1 MNDINGIRIDIRPS
15 NVQIY
20 EQVLLMSLNNQTNQ
34 EKYDV
39 IKPIADKLNLY
50 CVTQCIKC
58 IEDCNF
64 LAFPL
69 NKIQYVEYDKED
81 NMLMVILKKSPNLHL
96 LNIDAKVHTIYVY
109 KEHHNCVVGFFY
121 NIYNRIRIILFC
133 IKMKYQ
139 LIQYINKQIFNTN
152 N

>member
-1 MNDINGIRIDIRPS
+1 MNDINGIRIDIKPA
-15 NVQIY
+15 NEQIY
-20 EQVLLMSLNNQTNQ
+20 ELFLIMSLNNQTNK

-39 IKPIADKLNLY
+39 IKPVADKLNLY
-50 CVTQCIKC
+50 CDTHCIKC

-109 KEHHNCVVGFFY
+109 KETYNCVFEFFH
-121 NIYNRIRIILFC
+121 NIYNRIRIILFH

-152 N
+152 H

>member
-1 MNDINGIRIDIRPS
+1 MNDINGIRIDIKPA
-15 NVQIY
+15 NEQIY
-20 EQVLLMSLNNQTNQ
+20 ELFLIMSLNNQTNQ

-50 CVTQCIKC
+50 CDTQCIKC

-69 NKIQYVEYDKED
+69 NKIQYAEYDKED

-109 KEHHNCVVGFFY
+109 KEKHNCVFEFFH